1 MKTREQID
9 ALKKNWR
16 YDPCWDIED
25 TEGFEEHKEELLAY
39 RLEVEGQWQEAE
51 DKRINERA
59 ERLKCSVELVR
70 YLENLERRIDL
81 K

>member
-1 MKTREQID
+1 MATTNEIES
-9 ALKKNWR
+9 LKKSWR
-16 YDPCWDIED
+16 YDPCWDIEN

-39 RLEVEGQWQEAE
+39 RLGIEKEWQERE

-59 ERLKCSVELVR
+59 DKLKCSVELVR

>member
-1 MKTREQID
+1 MATTNEIES
-9 ALKKNWR
+9 LKKNWR

-25 TEGFEEHKEELLAY
+25 TEGFAEHKEELRAY
-39 RLEVEGQWQEAE
+39 RLEVERQWQEVE

-59 ERLKCSVELVR
+59 EILKCSVELVR